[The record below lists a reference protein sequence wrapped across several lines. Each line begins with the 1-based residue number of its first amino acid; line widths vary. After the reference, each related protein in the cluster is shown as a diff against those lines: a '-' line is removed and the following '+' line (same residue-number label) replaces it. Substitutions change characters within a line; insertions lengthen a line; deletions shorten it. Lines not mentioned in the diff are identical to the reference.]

1 MPDESA
7 RIRALETR
15 VLELEKLLDDLM
27 ARLHQKDILY
37 LP

>member
-27 ARLHQKDILY
+27 VKLHAGGVVPLA
-37 LP
+37 